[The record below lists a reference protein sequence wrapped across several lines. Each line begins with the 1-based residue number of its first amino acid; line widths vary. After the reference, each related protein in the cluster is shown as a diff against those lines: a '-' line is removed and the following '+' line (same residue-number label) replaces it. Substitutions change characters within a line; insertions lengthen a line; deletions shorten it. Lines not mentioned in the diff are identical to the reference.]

1 MSGQKVVLVTGATGN
16 QGGAVAR
23 ALLARGHRV
32 LAMTRDPR
40 SEAARRLDEAGARL
54 VGGDF
59 DDAGRLRAALVHEGR
74 PVDGVYVMSTP
85 FPGGVETEERQGIA
99 AVEAAADAG
108 AGHVVY
114 ASIANADQGTGV
126 PHFESKFRV
135 EQRLRQLEVP
145 WTVLGPVS
153 FLDGF
158 GSGWTRQ
165 SVAAGQ
171 FAFPMRGDKPLQ
183 VVALDDLGAL
193 AAYVFEHPEPMR
205 ARRIDVASDELGPAR
220 MAQILTQVTGHPVVH
235 QEPDLAALGVDAEG
249 DMARMMRWIAEVG
262 YSADIPA
269 LRVEFPEIGWHS
281 FESWAKTVSWD
292 AAAEPETGA

>member
-1 MSGQKVVLVTGATGN
+1 MSEQKVVLVTGATGN
-16 QGGAVAR
+16 QGAAVAR

-40 SEAARRLDEAGARL
+40 SEAALRLGQAGAGL
-54 VGGDF
+54 VEADF
-59 DDAGRLRAALVHEGR
+59 DDAALLRAALVHEGR

-85 FPGGVETEERQGIA
+85 FVGGVEAEVRQGTA
-99 AVEAAADAG
+99 VVEAAAEVAV
-108 AGHVVY
+108 GHVVY
-114 ASIANADQGTGV
+114 ASVADADQGTGV

-135 EQRLRQLEVP
+135 EQRLRELEVP

-158 GSGWTRQ
+158 GGGWTRQ

-171 FAFPMRGDKPLQ
+171 FPFPMAGDRPLQ
-183 VVALDDLGAL
+183 VVALDDLGTL
-193 AAYVFEHPEPMR
+193 AAYVFENPEPLR
-205 ARRIDVASDELGPAR
+205 GRRIDVASDELGPAR
-220 MAQILTQVTGHPVVH
+220 MAAILTEVTGHPVEH
-235 QEPDLAALGVDAEG
+235 QEPDLAALGVDADG

-269 LRVEFPEIGWHS
+269 LRAEFPEVGWTT
-281 FESWAKTVSWD
+281 FEAWAKTVPWD
-292 AAAEPETGA
+292 APADAEAGA